1 MVQQHLSAA
10 DVLISHAAVPSL
22 LTDPASLHFDQRD
35 MQLSSAYANSLL
47 TVLLRFSPHTVL
59 TILRTLSH
67 ISFYHFVFLYRIV
80 VVAGLGGTSLHP
92 RICSLQSQISKP
104 CLHVLLLNL
113 LAISTARDK
122 VILLNG
128 RTSPSSLPRP
138 SLASRGFHF
147 RP

>member
-22 LTDPASLHFDQRD
+22 LTDPASLHIDQRD

-67 ISFYHFVFLYRIV
+67 LSLSQFVFPYHSV
-80 VVAGLGGTSLHP
+80 VVSGHGGTNLPP
-92 RICSLQSQISKP
+92 RICSQQCQISKR
-104 CLHVLLLNL
+104 CLHVLPPNL
-113 LAISTARDK
+113 LAISTDE
-122 VILLNG
+122 VTLPNG
-128 RTSPSSLPRP
+128 LMSPSSLPRT
-138 SLASRGFHF
+138 S
-147 RP
+147 